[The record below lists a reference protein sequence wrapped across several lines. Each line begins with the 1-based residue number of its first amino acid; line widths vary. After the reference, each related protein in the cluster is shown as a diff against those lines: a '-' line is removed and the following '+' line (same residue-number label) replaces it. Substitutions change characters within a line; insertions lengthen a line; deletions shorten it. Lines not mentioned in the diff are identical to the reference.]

1 MRTKTMSAAKHRE
14 IIEKLKELLDEIADE
29 ISECKKILR
38 GENA

>member
-1 MRTKTMSAAKHRE
+1 MRTKTMSAAKQRE
-14 IIEKLKELLDEIADE
+14 IIEKLKALLDKIADE